1 VVFLV
6 GRVATSDSTA
16 LPNNVLVER
25 VCENRVSQQI
35 YASLQGDFSMQLA
48 SNTDS
53 VMDATADPALLTK
66 TTNNSLLG
74 GMPRLKLANCEL
86 RASAPGFHPSSV
98 SLIDLDVLSGTA
110 NVGGIIL
117 ERLTKIKGTT
127 LSAIPYMAP
136 NDARKAYERGLGAEK
151 KNKLADAC
159 KDFERA
165 VEIYPNFTQAWF
177 HLGTAL
183 EKQGQK
189 DEARAAYTRAT
200 TIDTRFFAPYLSLA
214 SMAYEAQDWA
224 DVLFFTAHILDLD
237 PWNHRDFTGYMVN
250 LDDVNYAEAYF
261 YNALANY
268 QLNRVD
274 AAERSAI
281 KAEHLDMRTRYP
293 ELHLVMAEI
302 LAQKSDYAGAI
313 SELQTYL
320 QLVPHPRQLDQL
332 QIRLA
337 EWEKLSSSVSTEKI
351 EQK

>member
-1 VVFLV
+1 VC
-6 GRVATSDSTA
+6 
-16 LPNNVLVER
+16 NNH
-25 VCENRVSQQI
+25 VSQQI
-35 YASLQGDFSMQLA
+35 YASLHGDFSMQLA

-53 VMDATADPALLTK
+53 VMDATADPVSLNK
-66 TTNNSLLG
+66 TINNSSLG

-86 RASAPGFHPSSV
+86 RASAPGFRSSIV
-98 SLIDLDVLSGTA
+98 SLIDVDVLGGTA

-136 NDARKAYERGLGAEK
+136 NDARKAYEKGLGAEE

-165 VEIYPNFTQAWF
+165 VEIYPKFALAWF
-177 HLGTAL
+177 HLGTVL

-200 TIDTRFFAPYLSLA
+200 TIDTAFFAPYLSLA

-224 DVLFFTAHILDLD
+224 DVLLFTTHILDFD

-250 LDDVNYAEAYF
+250 LDAVNYAEAYF
-261 YNALANY
+261 YNAVANY

-274 AAERSAI
+274 AAEKSAI
-281 KAEHLDMRTRYP
+281 KAEHLNMRTRHP
-293 ELHLVMAEI
+293 ELHLVLAEI
-302 LAQKSDYAGAI
+302 LAQKSDYAAAI

-320 QLVPHPRQLDQL
+320 QLVPHPGQLAQL
-332 QIRLA
+332 QMRLA
-337 EWEKLSSSVSTEKI
+337 EWEKLSGSVSTEKI